1 MFPTK
6 IKAFVS
12 NLIYRSKLDKFLDK
26 HFYVLLLIPL
36 IFIALPIAK
45 PGISIT
51 GDFPY
56 LDTPDYAIN
65 RMSMWIERG
74 SIDAFEFIPRFP
86 TLGLWYLLSFI
97 SVTTDLATKIMVMAG
112 FILSSFSFYFS
123 FLLFFRDKFNHPNLQ
138 LKLAALVGSLFYAY
152 NVWSFNRV
160 HHWYLWI
167 GYSIFPLFFVSIL
180 FSLKNPKNWKFILLS
195 IFLWSVASS
204 TPHMAVFYG
213 ITLIAMA
220 LIFILYRFI
229 KNKNNRKQAIHLAIP
244 LIAIIFFYSLV
255 NMYWIYPYYLASK
268 LGTLAPNYEF
278 TQENLDLLSR
288 ESIFLNSIRVMAYWI
303 NSDVV
308 KPYEH
313 SLFFQVWL
321 YASFVVPV
329 VAFSSLVIKKSIKYS
344 IIFSGI
350 ALFAIFLAMGTQA
363 PFNYYNAL
371 VAVPGLSKFAWLFR
385 DPDKLTFFI
394 AFAYSFLIGIFSY
407 KFLSFIRKIRNND
420 KKKLTIAGTFLFLLI
435 SSIVVSAYPFYK
447 ARMEPLDPVI
457 LPKEFDMLNAY
468 LLSKNPERVYFVP
481 YPQEETQ
488 WDKNGRVSSIYQT
501 HSIKP
506 SIESTEYSLPARNY
520 YNFLVSSIMENR
532 SKNIG
537 NLIHPLGTSYLI
549 FHDDTWSRTLLENNT
564 SNVELLKKL
573 YHVGD
578 LKNVNNIGFYK
589 IFKTNATDNNAT
601 AGEVN
606 IPSHSLIVSGGLDT
620 FTSLNALPSFNSLDS
635 SVFFLDDTRT
645 KNTNVTLQN
654 FDTLVLDGTL
664 SNDELPLSFIDD
676 KYIVGP
682 ASSTSHDDP
691 AKVWSVSGTNDP
703 VNADFHSRLN
713 NLGIANWG
721 FDFGKGLVTTKAM
734 GENIS
739 IPVLIKDQKERTK
752 NEDTFYL
759 FMRYLKNQKGGLLKV
774 YFDGKSVGEVDTY
787 NKISNKFVWDKIGS
801 GITAKIKGNHT
812 LTLQNVAGFNA
823 VNMFAFVPSYEM
835 HNLNMDTP
843 RLLTDKLRI
852 VYLMEAESNFNNNH
866 GKDIGSH
873 RYLLNENNTTSE
885 GKSNGTFTR
894 TIKGQFKVPT
904 GADLVSLKFIAKN
917 LSAGSSYKIKD
928 LRIYPAYKKYNVFES
943 GFERSNNTLP
953 LATLRQLSWLN
964 LDKDLLSVSLETK
977 KPLDGKYSLRAELKQ
992 GEKAGWD
999 ILSTDFIPINQNAY
1013 YNASLDISAKDV
1025 KQLHSRVLYY
1035 DSKKELTTGATDYIF
1050 RGKDG
1055 TFRDTF
1061 ASSILPPIGAAYLK
1075 YQVLGLSANPKPSIY
1090 LLDNVKIDEI
1100 ANPDFTSNNI
1110 TSNTLDKIENQTN
1123 PENGNLT
1130 NGVDN
1135 STYHIVETSPL
1146 SVRQNYTYNYT
1157 ITTQGNN
1164 ISSNSIAAF
1173 FKDSSDVVQNST
1185 GYGNNASNGAVLS
1198 LSPGSEVTANLGII
1212 KPSNYTIGIRAKV
1225 CESCTFLRVGIID
1238 KNYNNQ
1244 SNDIIKIYNIPLNEN
1259 SSGLKWIYTNSTYL
1273 RQGNYEIKVSSDSK
1287 TDLDSVAL
1295 FSQDNDTHGNNDLA
1309 RSEKL
1314 DLFNMGQ
1321 SPLHEYVSE
1330 YEKISPTKHVVE
1342 IKNATRPYMIAFA
1355 ESYDPLW
1362 TAYSEPS
1369 AQDNTHSGS
1378 KNGNFR
1384 VNSIPLYGVING
1396 FYVNKTGN
1404 YRLII
1409 EYEPEKWVIQ
1419 GTVISITAIALI
1431 SIISIFI
1438 LKRKVFRKLYS
1449 ALEKTK
1455 HAKPRN

>member
-1 MFPTK
+1 MFPIK

-12 NLIYRSKLDKFLDK
+12 NLIFRSKLDKFLDK

-65 RMSMWIERG
+65 RMSTWIERG
-74 SIDAFEFIPRFP
+74 SIDAFEFLSRFP

-97 SVTTDLATKIMVMAG
+97 NVTTDLATKIMVITG
-112 FILSSFSFYFS
+112 FFLSSFSFYFS
-123 FLLFFRDKFNHPNLQ
+123 FLLFFKEKFNHPNLQ

-180 FSLKNPKNWKFILLS
+180 FSFRNPKNWKFILLS
-195 IFLWSVASS
+195 IFLWSIASS

-229 KNKNNRKQAIHLAIP
+229 KNKNNRKQAIRLAIP
-244 LIAIIFFYSLV
+244 LVSIIFFYSLV
-255 NMYWIYPYYLASK
+255 NMYWIYPYFLLSK
-268 LGTLAPNYEF
+268 TAGLAPNYEF

-288 ESIFLNSIRVMAYWI
+288 ESNLLNSIRVMAYWI

-313 SLFFQVWL
+313 PLFFQMWM

-350 ALFAIFLAMGTQA
+350 ALVAIFLAMGTQA
-363 PFNYYNAL
+363 PINYYNVL

-407 KFLSFIRKIRNND
+407 KFLSFIRKVRNND
-420 KKKLTIAGTFLFLLI
+420 KKKLVIAGAFIFLLVGSI
-435 SSIVVSAYPFYK
+435 SLSAYPFYK
-447 ARMEPLDPVI
+447 ARMAPLDPVI
-457 LPKEFDMLNAY
+457 LPKEFDLLNAY
-468 LLSKNPERVYFVP
+468 LSSKNPDRVYFVP

-488 WDKNGRVSSIYQT
+488 WDKNGRVASIYQT

-506 SIESTEYSLPARNY
+506 SIESTEYNLAARNY

-549 FHDDTWSRTLLENNT
+549 FHDDTWSRTLLEYNP
-564 SNVELLKKL
+564 SNLALLEKMYQL
-573 YHVGD
+573 GD
-578 LKNVNNIGFYK
+578 IKNVNNIGFYK
-589 IFKTNATDNNAT
+589 IFKTNTTDINAT

-606 IPSHSLIVSGGLDT
+606 IPSHNLIVSGGLDT

-635 SVFFLDDTRT
+635 SIFFLDDTRT
-645 KNTNVTLQN
+645 KNANVSLQI
-654 FDTLVLDGTL
+654 FDALILDGTL
-664 SNDELPLSFIDD
+664 SNEELPLSFIDD
-676 KYIVGP
+676 KYIVAP
-682 ASSTSHDDP
+682 TSSTSHDDP
-691 AKVWSVSGTNDP
+691 SNVWSKSGTEDP

-739 IPVLIKDQKERTK
+739 IPIVIKDQKESTK
-752 NEDTFYL
+752 SEDTFYL

-774 YFDGKSVGEVDTY
+774 YFDGKLVGEVDTY
-787 NKISNKFVWDKIGS
+787 DKISTKFVWDKIGS
-801 GITAKIKGNHT
+801 GITAKIKGKHT

-823 VNMFAFVPSYEM
+823 VNIFAFVPSYEM
-835 HNLNMDTP
+835 DNLNMEAS

-852 VYLMEAESNFNNNH
+852 VYLMEAESNFYNNN

-873 RYLLNENNTTSE
+873 RYLLNENNTAIE
-885 GKSNGTFTR
+885 GKSNGTFTK

-904 GADLVSLKFIAKN
+904 SADLVSLKFIAKN
-917 LSAGSSYKIKD
+917 LSGESSYKIKD
-928 LRIYPAYKKYNVFES
+928 LRIFPAYKKYNIFES
-943 GFERSNNTLP
+943 GFERRNSTLP

-964 LDKDLLSVSLETK
+964 LDKDLLSVSLETR
-977 KPLDGKYSLRAELKQ
+977 KPLDGKFSLRADLKQ
-992 GEKAGWD
+992 GDKAGWD

-1013 YNASLDISAKDV
+1013 YNASLDISAKDA
-1025 KQLHSRVLYY
+1025 KQLHSRVLYF
-1035 DSKKELTTGATDYIF
+1035 DSKKDPMTGATDYIF
-1050 RGKDG
+1050 KGKDG
-1055 TFRDTF
+1055 TFNDTF

-1075 YQVLGLSANPKPSIY
+1075 YQVLGLSANPKPSTY
-1090 LLDNVKIDEI
+1090 LLDNVKVDEVV
-1100 ANPDFTSNNI
+1100 NPDTTSKNI
-1110 TSNTLDKIENQTN
+1110 TSNTLDNKD
-1123 PENGNLT
+1123 NLT
-1130 NGVDN
+1130 NVHNGNVTNGVEN
-1135 STYHIVETSPL
+1135 STYHIIETRPIP
-1146 SVRQNYTYNYT
+1146 VRQDRIYNYT
-1157 ITTQGNN
+1157 ITTQVNN
-1164 ISSNSIAAF
+1164 AFANSIVAL
-1173 FKDSSDVVQNST
+1173 FKNSSDVLQNFT

-1212 KPSNYTIGIRAKV
+1212 KSSNYTIAVRTKV
-1225 CESCTFLRVGIID
+1225 CESCTFLRVGIIG

-1244 SNDIIKIYNIPLNEN
+1244 SNDVIKIYNIPLNGK

-1273 RQGNYEIKVSSDSK
+1273 RQGDYDIKVYSDSK
-1287 TDLDSVAL
+1287 TDLDSVAI
-1295 FSQDNDTHGNNDLA
+1295 FSVGNDTYGNNDLA
-1309 RSEKL
+1309 QSAKL
-1314 DLFNMGQ
+1314 ELFKAGQ
-1321 SPLHEYVSE
+1321 SPTHGYMSK

-1342 IKNATRPYMIAFA
+1342 IRNATHPYMLAFA

-1369 AQDNTHSGS
+1369 VQNNVQSSS
-1378 KNGNFR
+1378 KNSNFKI
-1384 VNSIPLYGVING
+1384 NSIPLYGVING

-1404 YRLII
+1404 YKLII
-1409 EYEPEKWVIQ
+1409 EYESQKWVIQ
-1419 GTVISITAIALI
+1419 GTIISIIGIVLI
-1431 SIISIFI
+1431 SIVSFFI
-1438 LKRKVFRKLYS
+1438 IKQKALRKLYFNI
-1449 ALEKTK
+1449 KK
-1455 HAKPRN
+1455 K